1 MATATETIKTKF
13 GAATV
18 LPAGAGQLFIHKMA
32 NWMWLP
38 MLMMGAMS
46 LMAAIG
52 LGIAQANVGDSLGEE
67 FTALRQAN
75 FETLGPL
82 VSAFLFLGVALLLTG
97 IAFLLGTILGALR
110 WGGGEVQE
118 SVGAPVKTLKM
129 PLTAKIFLMLM
140 MMGLM
145 TELLA
150 FGTMIFVATQAHS
163 AWINAA
169 GIDSPGNAAALH
181 RAVTYG
187 AWASPLR
194 LVAVGMI
201 LTSIAFALYTISN
214 VLGFQFSRIRE
225 LVLGRDEGGA

>member
-1 MATATETIKTKF
+1 MATAIETIKTKF

-18 LPAGAGQLFIHKMA
+18 QPAGAGQLFIHKMA

-38 MLMMGAMS
+38 MLMMGVMS
-46 LMAAIG
+46 LMTAIG
-52 LGIAQANVGDSLGEE
+52 LGIAQANVGDSLGAE

-82 VSAFLFLGVALLLTG
+82 VRAFLFLGEALLLTG

-118 SVGAPVKTLKM
+118 SVGGPVKTLKM
-129 PLTAKIFLMLM
+129 PLTAKIFIVLM

-145 TELLA
+145 TELFA
-150 FGTMIFVATQAHS
+150 FGTMIFVATQFHS
-163 AWINAA
+163 AWIGAEAA
-169 GIDSPGNAAALH
+169 GVAGNPADLH
-181 RAVTYG
+181 SAVSVA
-187 AWASPLR
+187 AWANPLR
-194 LVAVGMI
+194 EVALGMI
-201 LTSIAFALYTISN
+201 LTSIAFALFTISN

-225 LVLGRDEGGA
+225 LVLGREEGGS